1 MVFKVRALAPT
12 PRDILTPSLPAPLC
26 PLFPF
31 LLCQITMVFIV
42 WALGMYVLYVIS
54 VVCGDGLLSWLMH
67 RLAGVRS
74 KATRS
79 GFSWVNFRDGLLKW

>member
-1 MVFKVRALAPT
+1 MMCH
-12 PRDILTPSLPAPLC
+12 LPYLRPCATHPLS
-26 PLFPF
+26 PG
-31 LLCQITMVFIV
+31 QITMVFIV